1 MARGIHDNRY
11 RWMVDQLIQARK
23 EQGLSQDA
31 VASRLGKPQQYVSR
45 YEVGERRLD
54 MVEFLDAAKALGVN
68 GLDVAAKGMTITQD

>member
-11 RWMVDQLIQARK
+11 RWMVDQLVRARK
-23 EQGLSQDA
+23 DQGLSQDA

-54 MVEFLDAAKALGVN
+54 MVEFLDAAKALN
-68 GLDVAAKGMTITQD
+68 IDGLQIAAEGMAVRRD

>member
-54 MVEFLDAAKALGVN
+54 MVEFLDAAKALGVD
-68 GLDVAAKGMTITQD
+68 GLDVAAKGMTIPRD

>member
-11 RWMVDQLIQARK
+11 RWMVDQLVQARK

-54 MVEFLDAAKALGVN
+54 MVEFLDAAKALGVD
-68 GLDVAAKGMTITQD
+68 GLDVAAKGMTIPRD